1 MLPIQGNSRCIGH
14 FSGPTI
20 FSAAKLVRFWLIQ
33 ESRTFAGCPL
43 SVSSCLILSSSEPNL
58 VLEQS

>member
-33 ESRTFAGCPL
+33 EFYIVIFPS
-43 SVSSCLILSSSEPNL
+43 SVTGMVQNAKMTRA
-58 VLEQS
+58 